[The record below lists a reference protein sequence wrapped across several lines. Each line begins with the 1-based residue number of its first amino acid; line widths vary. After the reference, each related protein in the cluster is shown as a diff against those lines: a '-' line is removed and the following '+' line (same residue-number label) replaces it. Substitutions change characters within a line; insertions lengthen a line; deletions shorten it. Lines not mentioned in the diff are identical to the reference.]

1 MNDIQPDRCAST
13 TDSQDHDRLAWR
25 LTDILVRFNQ
35 GERLDPAELSV
46 EYGVHRRTG
55 MRDLTERFSFLPIE
69 KVDNLYTPLLWRQL
83 GIAHRGGDVERP
95 TQHVLDVLW
104 GLSAG

>member
-1 MNDIQPDRCAST
+1 
-13 TDSQDHDRLAWR
+13 
-25 LTDILVRFNQ
+25 
-35 GERLDPAELSV
+35 
-46 EYGVHRRTG
+46 
-55 MRDLTERFSFLPIE
+55 
-69 KVDNLYTPLLWRQL
+69 LWRQL